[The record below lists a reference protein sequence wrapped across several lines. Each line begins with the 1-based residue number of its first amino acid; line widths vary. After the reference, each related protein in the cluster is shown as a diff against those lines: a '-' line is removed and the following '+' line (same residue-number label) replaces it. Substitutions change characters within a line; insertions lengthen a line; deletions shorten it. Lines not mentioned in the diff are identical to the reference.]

1 MGGIFDKLTEYIKE
15 ILIGIIEGNL
25 TNMFTD
31 VNEKVGTIA
40 IEVGKTPPQEW
51 NNSIFNMIRSLSE
64 TVIIPIAGIVI
75 TFVLCYELISMLIDR
90 NNLHDVD
97 TWVFFK
103 WIFKSIVAIYLVT
116 HTFDIIMATFDV
128 AQNMVSSAAG
138 VIDVEANIDISSSV
152 LSMVEALED
161 RPVAELIGISLETTA
176 VKFCMDALSIIITVI
191 LYGRMIEI
199 YLVSSIGPVPLAT
212 MTNRE
217 WGGK

>member
-40 IEVGKTPPQEW
+40 IEVGKTPQGW
-51 NNSIFNMIRSLSE
+51 NNNIFNMIRSLSE

-116 HTFDIIMATFDV
+116 HTFDIIMATWCGT
-128 AQNMVSSAAG
+128 NMVSSAAG

-152 LSMVEALED
+152 LSMV
-161 RPVAELIGISLETTA
+161 
-176 VKFCMDALSIIITVI
+176 KF
-191 LYGRMIEI
+191 
-199 YLVSSIGPVPLAT
+199 
-212 MTNRE
+212 
-217 WGGK
+217 